1 MEVLNSLWSCCSVT
15 EQSPLFESVGSSD
28 AKVVEEFGLWE
39 TELKKTA
46 LKSPRN
52 CCGVLLF
59 QSLSTML

>member
-1 MEVLNSLWSCCSVT
+1 MVVLQCDY
-15 EQSPLFESVGSSD
+15 EQSPLLESVGSSD

-39 TELKKTA
+39 TELKETA